1 MQEIKNLD
9 SVQGGGII
17 IDDIEGFQLAKSS
30 LIAAKINS
38 TNSS

>member
-1 MQEIKNLD
+1 MQEIKNLN

-17 IDDIEGFQLAKSS
+17 DEISGWQLEKSS

-38 TNSS
+38 TKSS